1 MSGAFGKNPGDSA
14 SVDEAASALGE
25 RAAEGLLRSVLEALC
40 VKAGLSLGSDAEPGT
55 PARNY
60 ELALRLGIGEAFG
73 LEEDEPSPLMRQVA
87 PYPEELA
94 GLVDRLRYRRHLGW
108 RVWLED
114 DCQRDKPGRHKG
126 EARGLTLIVQ
136 RHGPNSYRHDEQMR
150 VNHYFAVPAATY
162 NEQSWARWLFDRLGD
177 VDAHER
183 MEDFVLEE
191 TATDQHG
198 CQARSLERPFS
209 PNHGPGWDPYLITV
223 ERTAT
228 DRRTSFRGDVKEPTA
243 AEIRAGLAPLP
254 PASQG

>member
-14 SVDEAASALGE
+14 SIDEATRALGE
-25 RAAEGLLRSVLEALC
+25 RAAEGLLRNVLEALC
-40 VKAGLSLGSDAEPGT
+40 VKAGLPLDSEAEPGA

-73 LEEDEPSPLMRQVA
+73 LEDDEPPPLMRQVA
-87 PYPEELA
+87 PYPDELA

-150 VNHYFAVPAATY
+150 VNHYFPVPAATY
-162 NEQSWARWLFDRLGD
+162 NEQSWTRWLFDRLSD
-177 VDAHER
+177 VDRHEC
-183 MEDFVLEE
+183 MEDFAFDTGVEMAELW
-191 TATDQHG
+191 
-198 CQARSLERPFS
+198 RPFS
-209 PNHGPGWDPYLITV
+209 PNHGPGWDPYLPTV

-254 PASQG
+254 PVSPG